1 MLKLI
6 IKKLFVYVKPYI
18 KYLIISS
25 ISMVIV
31 GGLTALVAYLIKP
44 VLDDIFISKNK
55 QMLVLLPIA
64 VVIVYLLKG
73 IFTYLQS
80 WYAAYVGENILFKI
94 RNDLFECMSML
105 SLDFFDR
112 YHTGEL
118 ISRVMNDTG
127 MLQEVVARTIPDAIR
142 ESFTVVFLL
151 IVIYMNNVK
160 LALISTIVFPIA
172 IYPLINLGNRLRKI
186 GKKRQET
193 VAMVTTILQ
202 EAFTGIRVIKAF
214 ATEKKES
221 KKFEQKGNDFL
232 KINLKSVRVSELVS
246 PLMELIGAI
255 GLAFLIWFGGY
266 LVFKGTITVGGFF
279 SFVVALF
286 MLYKPFKSIA
296 RAYSKVQA
304 VLPAAERIFEMMD
317 RKATVINKKNAIE
330 FIELKKG
337 INFENVSF
345 SYEDKKVLK
354 DINLF
359 IPAGE
364 IIAFVGESG
373 GGKSTLMDLVP
384 RFYDINTGCI
394 CFDDTNVKD
403 FELSSL
409 RRHIGIV
416 SQHTFL
422 FNDTV
427 KNNISYGMDGKVN
440 MEDIIKVSTAAF
452 AHDFIQKLPHGY
464 DTVLGEQGFTLS
476 GGERQRIAIARALL
490 KNPQILILDEAT
502 ASLDSSSEEIVQ
514 KALNTLIKGR
524 TTLVVAHRFS
534 TILNVPMIVVIKDG
548 RIIDCGNHQELFD
561 RCDYYHKLYKMQF
574 KI

>member
-1 MLKLI
+1 
-6 IKKLFVYVKPYI
+6 
-18 KYLIISS
+18 
-25 ISMVIV
+25 MVIV

-232 KINLKSVRVSELVS
+232 KINLKSVRVSEIVS
-246 PLMELIGAI
+246 PLMEFIGAI

-296 RAYSKVQA
+296 RAYSKMQA

>member
-193 VAMVTTILQ
+193 VALVTTILQ

-246 PLMELIGAI
+246 PLMEFIGAI

-279 SFVVALF
+279 SLVAALF

-296 RAYSKVQA
+296 RAYGKVQA

-317 RKATVINKKNAIE
+317 RKPTVINKKNAIE
-330 FIELKKG
+330 FAELKKG
-337 INFENVSF
+337 INFKNVSF
-345 SYEDKKVLK
+345 SYEDREILK

-359 IPAGE
+359 IPAGG
-364 IIAFVGESG
+364 IVAFVGESG
-373 GGKSTLMDLVP
+373 GGKSTLMDLIP

-403 FELSSL
+403 FDLSSL

-561 RCDYYHKLYKMQF
+561 RCDYYRKLYKMQF

>member
-1 MLKLI
+1 MLRLV
-6 IKKLFVYVKPYI
+6 IKRLFVYVKPYI

-31 GGLTALVAYLIKP
+31 GGLTALIAYLVKP

-55 QMLVLLPIA
+55 QMLILLPIA

-80 WYAAYVGENILFKI
+80 WYAAYVGENVLFKI
-94 RNDLFECMSML
+94 RNNLFECISML

-118 ISRVMNDTG
+118 ISRVMNDTE

-151 IVIYMNNVK
+151 VVIYMNNVK

-172 IYPLINLGNRLRKI
+172 VYPLVNLGNRLRKI

-246 PLMELIGAI
+246 PLMEFIGAI

-279 SFVVALF
+279 SFVAALF

-296 RAYSKVQA
+296 RAYGKMES
-304 VLPAAERIFEMMD
+304 VLPAAERIFGMMD
-317 RKATVINKKNAIE
+317 RKPTVINKKNAIE
-330 FIELKKG
+330 FVELKKG
-337 INFENVSF
+337 IKFENVSF
-345 SYEDKKVLK
+345 SYEDKEVLK

-364 IIAFVGESG
+364 IVAFVGESG
-373 GGKSTLMDLVP
+373 GGKSTLMDLIP

-427 KNNISYGMDGKVN
+427 KNNISYGMDGKAN
-440 MEDIIKVSTAAF
+440 MEDIIRVSTAAF

-502 ASLDSSSEEIVQ
+502 AALDSSSEEIVQ

-524 TTLVVAHRFS
+524 TTLIVAHRFS
-534 TILNVPMIVVIKDG
+534 TVLNVPTIVVIKDG
-548 RIIDCGNHQELFD
+548 KIIDCGNHQELFG
-561 RCDYYHKLYKMQF
+561 RCDYYRKLYKMQF

>member
-25 ISMVIV
+25 ISMVMV

-80 WYAAYVGENILFKI
+80 WYAAYVGENVLFKI
-94 RNDLFECMSML
+94 RNDLFESMSML

-246 PLMELIGAI
+246 PLMEFIGAI

-279 SFVVALF
+279 SFVAALF

-296 RAYSKVQA
+296 RAYGKVQA
-304 VLPAAERIFEMMD
+304 VLPAAERIFGMMD
-317 RKATVINKKNAIE
+317 RKPTVINKKNAIE
-330 FIELKKG
+330 FAELKKG

-345 SYEDKKVLK
+345 SYEDREVLK

-364 IIAFVGESG
+364 IVAFVGESG
-373 GGKSTLMDLVP
+373 GGKSTLMDLIP
-384 RFYDINTGCI
+384 RFYDIKTGCI
-394 CFDDTNVKD
+394 YFDDTNVKD
-403 FELSSL
+403 FYLSSL
-409 RRHIGIV
+409 RKHIGIV

-490 KNPQILILDEAT
+490 KNPRILILDEAT

-561 RCDYYHKLYKMQF
+561 RCDYYRKLYKMQF

>member
-6 IKKLFVYVKPYI
+6 IKRLFVYVKPYI

-25 ISMVIV
+25 ISMVMV

-80 WYAAYVGENILFKI
+80 WYAAYVGENVLFKI

-118 ISRVMNDTG
+118 ISRIMNDTG

-246 PLMELIGAI
+246 PLMEFIGAI

-266 LVFKGTITVGGFF
+266 LVFKGTITVGAFF
-279 SFVVALF
+279 SFVAALF

-296 RAYSKVQA
+296 RAYGKVQA
-304 VLPAAERIFEMMD
+304 VLPAAERIFGMMD
-317 RKATVINKKNAIE
+317 RKPTVINKKNAIE
-330 FIELKKG
+330 FAELKKG
-337 INFENVSF
+337 INFKNVSF
-345 SYEDKKVLK
+345 SYEDREVLK

-364 IIAFVGESG
+364 IVAFVGESG
-373 GGKSTLMDLVP
+373 GGKSTLMDLIP

-403 FELSSL
+403 FNLSSL

>member
-246 PLMELIGAI
+246 PLMEFIGAI

-296 RAYSKVQA
+296 RAYSKMQA

>member
-232 KINLKSVRVSELVS
+232 KINLKSVRVSEIVS
-246 PLMELIGAI
+246 PLMEFIGAI

-296 RAYSKVQA
+296 RAYSKMQA

>member
-246 PLMELIGAI
+246 PLMEFIGAI

-279 SFVVALF
+279 SFVAALF

-296 RAYSKVQA
+296 RAYGKVQA
-304 VLPAAERIFEMMD
+304 VLPAAERIFGMMD
-317 RKATVINKKNAIE
+317 RKPTVINKKNAIK

-337 INFENVSF
+337 INFKNVSF
-345 SYEDKKVLK
+345 SYENKKVLK

>member
-160 LALISTIVFPIA
+160 LALISTIVFPVA

>member
-561 RCDYYHKLYKMQF
+561 RCNYYHKLYKMQF

>member
-6 IKKLFVYVKPYI
+6 IKRLFVYVKPYI

-25 ISMVIV
+25 ISMVMV

-80 WYAAYVGENILFKI
+80 WYAAYVGENVLFKI

-118 ISRVMNDTG
+118 ISRIMNDTG
-127 MLQEVVARTIPDAIR
+127 MLQEVVARTIPDATR

-246 PLMELIGAI
+246 PLMEFIGAI

-266 LVFKGTITVGGFF
+266 LVFKGTITVGAFF
-279 SFVVALF
+279 SFVAALF

-296 RAYSKVQA
+296 RAYGKVQA
-304 VLPAAERIFEMMD
+304 VLPAAERIFGMMD
-317 RKATVINKKNAIE
+317 RKPTVINKKNAIE
-330 FIELKKG
+330 FAELKKG
-337 INFENVSF
+337 INFKNVSF
-345 SYEDKKVLK
+345 SYEDREVLK

-364 IIAFVGESG
+364 IVAFVGESG
-373 GGKSTLMDLVP
+373 GGKSTLMDLIP

-403 FELSSL
+403 FNLSSL

>member
-1 MLKLI
+1 MLKSI
-6 IKKLFVYVKPYI
+6 IKRLFVYVKPYI

-55 QMLVLLPIA
+55 QMLILLPVA
-64 VVIVYLLKG
+64 VVIVYFLKG

-80 WYAAYVGENILFKI
+80 WCTAYVGENVLFKI
-94 RNDLFECMSML
+94 RNNLFERMSMFP
-105 SLDFFDR
+105 LDFFDR

-118 ISRVMNDTG
+118 ISRVMNDTE

-142 ESFTVVFLL
+142 ESFSVVFLL
-151 IVIYMNNVK
+151 VVIYMNNVK

-172 IYPLINLGNRLRKI
+172 VYPLLNLGNRLRKI

-214 ATEKKES
+214 VTEKKES
-221 KKFEQKGNDFL
+221 RKFEQKGNDFL
-232 KINLKSVRVSELVS
+232 KINLKSVRISELVS

-279 SFVVALF
+279 SFVAALF

-296 RAYSKVQA
+296 RAYSKMQS
-304 VLPAAERIFEMMD
+304 VLPAAERIFGMMD
-317 RKATVINKKNAIE
+317 RKPTVKVKKNTIE
-330 FIELKKG
+330 FRELKKG
-337 INFENVSF
+337 IKFENVSF
-345 SYEDKKVLK
+345 SYEDKEVLR
-354 DINLF
+354 DINLL

-364 IIAFVGESG
+364 IVAFVGESG
-373 GGKSTLMDLVP
+373 GGKSTLMDLIP
-384 RFYDINTGCI
+384 RFYDIDRGCI
-394 CFDDTNVKD
+394 YFDDVDIRD
-403 FELSSL
+403 FDLASL
-409 RRHIGIV
+409 RKHIGIV

-427 KNNISYGMDGKVN
+427 KNNICYGMDGKAN
-440 MEDIIKVSTAAF
+440 MEDVIRVSKAAF
-452 AHDFIQKLPHGY
+452 AHDFIQKLPQGY

-502 ASLDSSSEEIVQ
+502 AALDSSSEEIVQ
-514 KALNTLIKGR
+514 RALNTLIKGR
-524 TTLVVAHRFS
+524 TTLIVAHRFS
-534 TILNVPMIVVIKDG
+534 TVLNVPTIVVIKDG
-548 RIIDCGNHQELFD
+548 RIIDCGSHLELFN
-561 RCDYYHKLYKMQF
+561 RCDYYNRLYKMQF
-574 KI
+574 KT

>member
-142 ESFTVVFLL
+142 ESCNVFFML

-246 PLMELIGAI
+246 PLMEFIGAI

-279 SFVVALF
+279 SFVAALF

-296 RAYSKVQA
+296 RAYGKVQA
-304 VLPAAERIFEMMD
+304 VLPAAERIFGMMD
-317 RKATVINKKNAIE
+317 RKPTVINKKNAIK

-337 INFENVSF
+337 INFKNVSF
-345 SYEDKKVLK
+345 SYENKKVLK